1 MSGITRHTPG
11 SHTNAPAYPMRHLL
25 TLSSLLCCI
34 VALSLTLWIVV
45 PAPLSRLWLVA
56 VGAGEWSLWFGALGF
71 LGVGLGLLA
80 SAAGARVP
88 AWAAL
93 AAGVLAVAFA
103 MYPPLSAWRVARA
116 NGVELSLREYLFGA
130 LKQDGARIIPQTIT
144 FAEVNSQTL
153 KLDLYQPPGVK
164 QTSRP
169 AVVVVHGGSWDA
181 GMKSDFPQWDR
192 WLAEEGFVVF
202 DVEYRLAPQPNWQTA
217 TGDVKCAVAW
227 VRAHAA
233 DYEVDPQRIALL
245 GRSAGAHLAMLA
257 AYATKVAEL
266 PPSCETTAVDE
277 PVQAVVSLY
286 GTTDLL
292 WGYAHPAN
300 QRVLDGPAT
309 LRRFLGGAPDDVPD
323 AFRLASPVTHVNER
337 TPPTLLFHGGHDQL
351 IRDENMDLLTRRLAT
366 AGVPYRSLLLP
377 YAQHGFDYNFHGW
390 GSQLARPLLLDF
402 LRTHLR

>member
-1 MSGITRHTPG
+1 
-11 SHTNAPAYPMRHLL
+11 MRHLL
-25 TLSSLLCCI
+25 TISSLLCGI

-71 LGVGLGLLA
+71 VGVGLSLLA
-80 SAAGARVP
+80 LAAGARVP
-88 AWAAL
+88 AWVAL

-103 MYPPLSAWRVARA
+103 MYPPLSAWQVARA
-116 NGVELSLREYLFGA
+116 NGVELSFREYLFGA
-130 LKQDGARIIPQTIT
+130 IKKNDEQIVPQTIT
-144 FAEVNSQTL
+144 FAEVGGQTL
-153 KLDLYQPPGVK
+153 RLDLYQPPGMS
-164 QTSRP
+164 QTPRP
-169 AVVVVHGGSWDA
+169 AVVVVHGGSWNA
-181 GMKSDFPQWDR
+181 GVRSDFPQWDK
-192 WLAEEGFVVF
+192 WLANEGFVVF

-233 DYEVDPQRIALL
+233 DYGIDPRRVALL
-245 GRSAGAHLAMLA
+245 GRSAGAPLALLA
-257 AYATKVAEL
+257 AYTANGAEL
-266 PPSCETTAVDE
+266 PASCDTTTVDE

-309 LRRFLGGAPDDVPD
+309 LRRFLGGSPDEVPD
-323 AFRLASPVTHVNER
+323 AFRLASPVTHVNAH
-337 TPPTLLFHGGHDQL
+337 TAPTLLFHGGRDQL
-351 IRDENMDLLTRRLAT
+351 IRDDNMELLTQRLAT
-366 AGVPYRSLLLP
+366 AGVPHRALLIP